1 MLIANANFSGQLG
14 LSYFQ
19 LNDRARK
26 TDFDQEWYMTTGKT
40 LIQTMLISS
49 VLPPILEGG
58 YYMMRVYF
66 RWSDHK
72 GTPEQN
78 EQLAK
83 DPNAKVEKTFCTSTQ

>member
-1 MLIANANFSGQLG
+1 MIANANLNGQLG

-49 VLPPILEGG
+49 VLPVILEGV
-58 YYMMRVYF
+58 YYLMRVYF

-78 EQLAK
+78 KQLAK
-83 DPNAKVEKTFCTSTQ
+83 DPNAKVEKTCCTSRQ